1 MIGSWLSVLAGSPSH
16 RALLSG
22 GGGKRRHS
30 FFRQLFIREKET
42 CRAEGPLWVPVCMG
56 PFRIK
61 CLLQLSAS
69 RNPPLCYHGSS
80 PSANWDKVFLA
91 LNSSTSSVRMG
102 GGDRKKRGSNSAKG
116 TLGTVPVDHLAGFPW
131 YAFLG
136 CSHVTGVAPTRTFNP
151 KTARYTST
159 VKRPPGDLER
169 LTLLRPWS
177 RICKVSLMTPPQGT
191 VVTHDETSEMTDTC
205 GPIVTGG

>member
-1 MIGSWLSVLAGSPSH
+1 MFWLDPLLI

-22 GGGKRRHS
+22 GSRKRQHS

-42 CRAEGPLWVPVCMG
+42 CRAEGPPWVPVCMG

-69 RNPPLCYHGSS
+69 RNPPLCYRGGS
-80 PSANWDKVFLA
+80 PSANWDKSFLA

-102 GGDRKKRGSNSAKG
+102 GRDRKKRGSNSAKV
-116 TLGTVPVDHLAGFPW
+116 TLGTVPIGHLAGIPW

-136 CSHVTGVAPTRTFNP
+136 CRHVTGVAPTRTFNP

-159 VKRPPGDLER
+159 VKLPPGDRER
-169 LTLLRPWS
+169 VTLLRLWS
-177 RICKVSLMTPPQGT
+177 LICKVSMMTPPQGT
-191 VVTHDETSEMTDTC
+191 VVMRDGTREMTDTC
-205 GPIVTGG
+205 GPVVTGG